1 MSANTTGASAK
12 QLFYKITQV
21 RSTIG
26 MPPRTRKNIEALGL
40 KRRNH
45 IIYQKVSAATAHRL
59 RLVKELVKID
69 LVDTPKT
76 PQEVN
81 QERKFKPGFELI
93 KSNSTKKV
101 YE

>member
-1 MSANTTGASAK
+1 MSTNPAGNAAK

-40 KRRNH
+40 KRRNQ

-59 RLVKELVKID
+59 SLVKELVKID

-76 PQEVN
+76 KEEIN
-81 QERKFKPGFELI
+81 KDRKFNPGFELI
-93 KSNSTKKV
+93 KNPKKV
-101 YE
+101 YQ